1 MSVLALK
8 GFICSNYKCFEIK
21 LSNPLLAIAKKI
33 TCAKLEL
40 KKLNI
45 LKSSFN
51 LKKKFLEF
59 REPES
64 NRFRKGS
71 RNFFWKGSVRVR
83 FRKISRCTGSIRFGS
98 GSVQVPGSHK
108 WKISTKKSHVQ

>member
-8 GFICSNYKCFEIK
+8 GVICSNYKCFEIK

-51 LKKKFLEF
+51 LEKKFFEIPRTGIEPVQKGFTEFFLE
-59 REPES
+59 
-64 NRFRKGS
+64 
-71 RNFFWKGSVRVR
+71 
-83 FRKISRCTGSIRFGS
+83 RFGS
-98 GSVQVPGSHK
+98 GSVQEN
-108 WKISTKKSHVQ
+108 